1 MTKTTTISHSN
12 YEEQGNAVLVL
23 PDELPEKTRKGILI
37 PRTAKEKPQSG
48 LVIDCG
54 PRCEEV
60 KKGDRI
66 QYSRKSASAIHIEGK
81 LHYYTTEDK
90 IFYIYDRNENGE

>member
-1 MTKTTTISHSN
+1 MNMTKMTTISPSN
-12 YEEQGNAVLVL
+12 FIEQGNAVLVL
-23 PDELPEKTRKGILI
+23 PDEIPEKTKGGIAI
-37 PRTAKEKPQSG
+37 PRTVKEKPQSG

-54 PRCEEV
+54 PRCETV

-90 IFYIYDRNENGE
+90 IFYIYE